1 LKAPPPDD
9 VANDDTRL
17 RAWLVCVARRCE
29 VKQTRADRS
38 PAPLSGTEVAR
49 DSAERDERTN
59 LLSAALDVLAGKSAA
74 AAHLLERHYLDEL
87 PVGELAKEMNLAP
100 RVVSMRLSRAK
111 KKLRAILEEMGG
123 GVATLERIRKKF
135 GIARGI
141 LPRRATTW
149 CPRPFNNRRFTMKRI
164 GRNYLKCF
172 LALVL
177 FVMLVGASVAADITP
192 DMTPL
197 PGPGKITS
205 TGKWSVG
212 GTETPSSV
220 NIIATPSGGG
230 TGGYSRKSV
239 PIAANMDTYT
249 ITADNLAAKTEYD
262 VTVYLEYDDG
272 GRKAVF
278 TKVYKVKTQ

>member
-1 LKAPPPDD
+1 
-9 VANDDTRL
+9 
-17 RAWLVCVARRCE
+17 
-29 VKQTRADRS
+29 
-38 PAPLSGTEVAR
+38 
-49 DSAERDERTN
+49 
-59 LLSAALDVLAGKSAA
+59 
-74 AAHLLERHYLDEL
+74 
-87 PVGELAKEMNLAP
+87 
-100 RVVSMRLSRAK
+100 
-111 KKLRAILEEMGG
+111 
-123 GVATLERIRKKF
+123 
-135 GIARGI
+135 
-141 LPRRATTW
+141 
-149 CPRPFNNRRFTMKRI
+149 MKRI